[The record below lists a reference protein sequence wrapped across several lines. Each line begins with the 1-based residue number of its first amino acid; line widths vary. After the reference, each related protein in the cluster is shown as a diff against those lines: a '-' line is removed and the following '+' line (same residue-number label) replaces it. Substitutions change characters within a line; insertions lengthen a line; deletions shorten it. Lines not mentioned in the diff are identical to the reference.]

1 MQRQIWRCS
10 VKTASPFLELEDNAH
25 VDVRWD
31 GTTLSLPDG
40 ANLAAALLAAGV
52 DVFRHTPVSGAPRAP
67 FCMMGACFDCLVEID
82 GVTRQACMRE
92 VTEGM
97 VINRPHETEAPDD
110 QT

>member
-1 MQRQIWRCS
+1 M
-10 VKTASPFLELEDNAH
+10 KTASPFLELEGGPR
-25 VDVRWD
+25 VDVTWD
-31 GTTLSLPDG
+31 GTSLSLPDG

-82 GVTRQACMRE
+82 GVSRQACMLE

-97 VINRPHETEAPDD
+97 VVTRPQDIGAHDGQA
-110 QT
+110 